1 MSIDFY
7 EEFDLLKAL
16 REAQA
21 LEAVEENEDGTWVT
35 KVVPDHLANL
45 AAKEIVQLRQ
55 QVNELRNQLNN
66 KSVD

>member
-1 MSIDFY
+1 MSIDFD

-21 LEAVEENEDGTWVT
+21 LEAVRQNEDGTWET
-35 KVVPDHLANL
+35 KVVPDHLATL

-55 QVNELRNQLNN
+55 EVNDLRNRLA
-66 KSVD
+66 KVKT